1 MADSQTL
8 DINAATDSI
17 GADLFGGGE
26 PLESSSPAP
35 ASEPSDLELDVA
47 PQATTEGIDEPLET
61 VDAQGEES
69 AVPEEVVAKPA
80 PKAWPKE
87 MHEEWGKVP
96 PKVQD
101 YLELREKQM
110 LDGISQYKELADVG
124 KTMQSVIQ
132 PYIPMLRASGAD
144 PAKAVEVLLNA
155 NYRLTTG
162 PVESRRQA
170 FVELG
175 AHLGLV
181 PQQNVPQEH
190 PQIRELRRQQEE
202 LRSALTRRE
211 QQDYEAKRGEVTSQL
226 EAFAKD
232 HPHLDDVADD
242 IVAFINQGH
251 DLQTAYD
258 KAVYANPVTRQQELD
273 RIQKEAKA
281 KLIEK
286 GKAEAA
292 AARKATAANVTSRD
306 TSRAPTELM
315 GTMEDTMRS
324 TLRNLK
330 SRTH

>member
-26 PLESSSPAP
+26 PLESATPA
-35 ASEPSDLELDVA
+35 ASEPDDLELEVTPDA
-47 PQATTEGIDEPLET
+47 NTEGIDETQE
-61 VDAQGEES
+61 VADAAPEG
-69 AVPEEVVAKPA
+69 AAPVEEVVAKPV
-80 PKAWPKE
+80 PKSWPKE

-96 PKVQD
+96 PKVQE
-101 YLELREKQM
+101 YWETREKQM
-110 LDGISQYKELADVG
+110 LDGLSQYKEFADVG
-124 KTMQSVIQ
+124 KSLSGVIQ

-190 PQIRELRRQQEE
+190 PQIRELRQQQEE
-202 LRSALTRRE
+202 LRNALTRRE
-211 QQDYEAKRGEVTSQL
+211 QQEYEAKRTEVTSQL

-258 KAVYANPVTRQQELD
+258 KAVYANPVTRQRELD

-315 GTMEDTMRS
+315 GTMEDTMRQ
-324 TLRNLK
+324 TLRNMK